1 MIIGITTLIILLFA
15 GGGGFSFDMFKDAAG
30 DVISDRQIVRQVKA
44 VTEAADDEMK
54 AWQKDAKE
62 ISKRLAEM
70 NRDYELTPAEMNTF
84 IDYADSRRE
93 AFQEKLIDLR
103 FQAKNLMSQEEWEAM
118 YAKVTTKKK

>member
-1 MIIGITTLIILLFA
+1 MLFA
-15 GGGGFSFDMFKDAAG
+15 GGGGFSFDMFKDAAE
-30 DVISDRQIVRQVKA
+30 DVIPDRQIVRQVKA
-44 VTEAADDEMK
+44 ITKAADDEMK

-70 NRDYELTPAEMNTF
+70 NRNYDLTTDEMRSF
-84 IDYADSRRE
+84 LDYADSRRE